1 MHLHMGE
8 IMDYEDDID
17 NSIAE
22 IPQDKIIKTLVD
34 LSLNLYRWYLDS
46 EKKEQFCLLLTDCN
60 NEEII
65 HLCYRADVNYF
76 SYFESLRD
84 VLITKCHARG
94 VSIALN
100 EMPVGKELLPYGEV
114 ETSRYVSVFSEERQ
128 KLSLKV
134 AQIERIELHPL
145 IQRKRIFTQIVE
157 GLLAMEDIQ
166 SVIVTNI
173 YNNSWFYHLKKT
185 ATETAVLPC
194 SRAALFSPSSNN

>member
-1 MHLHMGE
+1 
-8 IMDYEDDID
+8 MDYEDDID

-84 VLITKCHARG
+84 ILITKCHARG

>member
-1 MHLHMGE
+1 
-8 IMDYEDDID
+8 MDYEDDID

-22 IPQDKIIKTLVD
+22 IPQDKIIKTLVE

>member
-1 MHLHMGE
+1 MGE

-22 IPQDKIIKTLVD
+22 IPQDKIIKTLVE

-100 EMPVGKELLPYGEV
+100 EMPLGKELLPYGEV

-194 SRAALFSPSSNN
+194 SRAALFNPSSNN

>member
-1 MHLHMGE
+1 MGE

-22 IPQDKIIKTLVD
+22 IPQDKIIKTLVE

-60 NEEII
+60 KEEII
-65 HLCYRADVNYF
+65 HLCYRADVHYF

-173 YNNSWFYHLKKT
+173 YNNNWFYHLKKT

>member
-1 MHLHMGE
+1 
-8 IMDYEDDID
+8 MDYEDDID

-22 IPQDKIIKTLVD
+22 IPQDKIIKTLVE

-60 NEEII
+60 KEEII

>member
-1 MHLHMGE
+1 
-8 IMDYEDDID
+8 MDYEDDID

-22 IPQDKIIKTLVD
+22 IPQDKIIKTLVE

-100 EMPVGKELLPYGEV
+100 EMPLGKELLPHGEV

>member
-1 MHLHMGE
+1 
-8 IMDYEDDID
+8 MDYEDDID

-145 IQRKRIFTQIVE
+145 IQRKRIFTQILE

>member
-1 MHLHMGE
+1 
-8 IMDYEDDID
+8 MDYEDDID

-22 IPQDKIIKTLVD
+22 IPQDKIIKTLVE

-100 EMPVGKELLPYGEV
+100 EMPLGKELLPYGEV

-194 SRAALFSPSSNN
+194 SRAALFNPSSNN

>member
-1 MHLHMGE
+1 MGE

>member
-1 MHLHMGE
+1 MGE
-8 IMDYEDDID
+8 VMNYIDEIDY
-17 NSIAE
+17 SITE
-22 IPQDKIIKTLVD
+22 IPQDKIIKTLVE
-34 LSLNLYRWYLDS
+34 LSLNLYRWYLES
-46 EKKEQFCLLLTDCN
+46 EKKGQFCLLLTDCN
-60 NEEII
+60 NEEVI

-84 VLITKCHARG
+84 VLIAKCHTRG

-100 EMPVGKELLPYGEV
+100 EIPHGKELLPYGEV
-114 ETSRYVSVFSEERQ
+114 ETSRYVSVFGEERQ
-128 KLSLKV
+128 NLSLKV
-134 AQIERIELHPL
+134 AQIECIELHPL

-173 YNNSWFYHLKKT
+173 YNKSWFEHLKKN

-194 SRAALFSPSSNN
+194 SQAALFSHSTNN

>member
-1 MHLHMGE
+1 
-8 IMDYEDDID
+8 MDYEADID

-22 IPQDKIIKTLVD
+22 IPQDKIIKTLVE

-60 NEEII
+60 KEEII

-76 SYFESLRD
+76 PYFEYLRD
-84 VLITKCHARG
+84 ILITKCHARG

-100 EMPVGKELLPYGEV
+100 EMPLRKELLPYGEV
-114 ETSRYVSVFSEERQ
+114 DTSRYVSVFSEETQ
-128 KLSLKV
+128 NLSLKV

-173 YNNSWFYHLKKT
+173 YNNSWFDHLKKK
-185 ATETAVLPC
+185 ATETAILPC
-194 SRAALFSPSSNN
+194 SRAALFRPSSNN

>member
-1 MHLHMGE
+1 
-8 IMDYEDDID
+8 MDYEDDID

>member
-1 MHLHMGE
+1 MGE

-22 IPQDKIIKTLVD
+22 IPQDKIIKTLVE

-60 NEEII
+60 KEEII

-84 VLITKCHARG
+84 VLIAKCHARG

-100 EMPVGKELLPYGEV
+100 EMPLGKELLPYGEV
-114 ETSRYVSVFSEERQ
+114 ETSRYVSVFTEERQ

-173 YNNSWFYHLKKT
+173 YNNSWFYHLKKI

>member
-1 MHLHMGE
+1 
-8 IMDYEDDID
+8 MDYEDDID

-60 NEEII
+60 KEEII